1 MFYSQLI
8 LSKKGEPLSNIWLAA
23 HYTRKL
29 KKKDIF
35 VTDITESANSIQ
47 YPDQPIAL
55 RVSGHLLLGV
65 VRIYQKKVVYL
76 LQDCNEANT
85 KIKLVRPLRR
95 ARAAAL
101 EPPSHPPALSSTQ
114 VRRSPPPRD
123 CAPRHRNSPRA
134 PARWTSPSRRDA
146 T

>member
-85 KIKLVRPLRR
+85 KIKLVRPPL
-95 ARAAAL
+95 
-101 EPPSHPPALSSTQ
+101 P
-114 VRRSPPPRD
+114 SPPPPRGRR
-123 CAPRHRNSPRA
+123 APPPHTLVSLSALAARNSPRA